1 VARSFTLLD
10 GGMGKLLHARG
21 APFQQPEWSALALM
35 EAPDAVVSAHEEFIA
50 AGADVVTTSNYA
62 VVPFHLGE
70 ERFDERVDELVARS
84 GRLARLATA
93 GADHLVRVAGS
104 VPPLFGSYQPEAF
117 DAARAPDMLA
127 RISGALSPHIDL
139 FLAETQS
146 SLAEARASALACR
159 PHAKPLW
166 LGFTLADGEHDGPS
180 VLRSGEPVSAA
191 ATLATEVGAEA
202 VLFNCSRPEVM
213 AAAVIEARAALP
225 DTIPVGVYAN
235 AFEEKPEH
243 YSANDTLLDHRVDL
257 DNGGYS
263 RFVERWLDAGAEIVG
278 GCCGIMPR
286 HIAELHALRG

>member
-1 VARSFTLLD
+1 
-10 GGMGKLLHARG
+10 MGKLLHARG
-21 APFQQPEWSALALM
+21 APFQQPEWSAKALM

-70 ERFDERVDELVARS
+70 ERFAARVADLVALA
-84 GRLARLATA
+84 GRLARVATE
-93 GADHLVRVAGS
+93 GADHPVRVAGS
-104 VPPLFGSYQPEAF
+104 LPPLFGSYEPSSF
-117 DAARAPDMLA
+117 DATRAPEMLS
-127 RISGALSPHIDL
+127 RIADALSPHVDL

-146 SLAEARASALACR
+146 SLAEAGASALACR

-166 LGFTLADGEHDGPS
+166 LGFTLEDGDNDGPS

-191 ATLATEVGAEA
+191 AALATDVGAEA

-213 AAAVIEARAALP
+213 AMALIEARAALP

-235 AFEEKPEH
+235 AFEEKPEQ

-278 GCCGIMPR
+278 GCCGIMPG